1 MNVRPHKSI
10 ERKIA
15 VRTYLALLLVGL
27 CSSLVLTFLML
38 GNFEKILLPQF
49 VLKSNVIANSV
60 RSTVADALKLG
71 IPFESL
77 VGMDDYLSDTLIDNS
92 EIEFI
97 EVKSLSGHAYT
108 LHRNGTN
115 QRTSNGEILEV
126 IDADDELPGVTIG
139 LRGSYI
145 QEKLQIMFG
154 DAAVAS
160 LVALTVGFEILLFFI
175 LIWVLRPIGTWVSMI
190 NGFKT
195 GQTQRTLSRAV
206 SGPFS
211 ELINLTHQYFQSK
224 TNWATKANTQN
235 AHKDWYEP
243 RAYDVRIVLFLFVF
257 SEELLRS
264 YFPIF
269 VKEIA
274 LTNTWLTVDFAI
286 ALPIMSYMLFAG
298 LGTLCGGAVIAR
310 LGLRNAF
317 KWSVTISTLGLG
329 GLAFA
334 TTVTEVIA
342 LRTACAI
349 GYAIATV
356 ACQVYMAQSSK
367 NDLETTKGLS
377 TFVAAVTAASLCG
390 APVGAVVAELIGL
403 HAAMLFASS
412 MAFCSWLLFKNL
424 KMPVVGFNA
433 QQKSADGS
441 STRKNFSEL
450 LNNRKIFI
458 ILICDVAA
466 GKLMLAG
473 LLFFLTPMLLIQ
485 FQFTQTSIGQFFM
498 FYYLPL
504 TIGNMVISRLSPNTQ
519 SKTPIMISG
528 ALLSGGGALL
538 LYWFNSAVALAVAI
552 TCLGL
557 GQSMVLTM
565 TSSLMLAIA
574 KTELPH
580 VSAANTLALARTFD
594 RIGGIVGAALVA
606 FLALIFNYRDT
617 TVFLGVC
624 VLLLGLG
631 NFWLVLRSNNIKQV
645 AAIK

>member
-1 MNVRPHKSI
+1 MNKRLNKSI
-10 ERKIA
+10 EKKLA
-15 VRTYLALLLVGL
+15 GRTYLALLLIGL
-27 CSSLVLTFLML
+27 CSSIVLTFLML

-60 RSTVADALKLG
+60 RSTVADALKLD

-77 VGMDDYLSDTLIDNS
+77 VGMNDYLSDTLADNP

-97 EVKSLSGHAYT
+97 EVKSRNGHEYS

-126 IDADDELPGVTIG
+126 IAADDELPSVTIG
-139 LRGSYI
+139 MRASYI

-175 LIWVLRPIGTWVSMI
+175 VIWVLRPMGTWVSMI

-211 ELINLTHQYFQSK
+211 ELITLTHQYFQSIHQ
-224 TNWATKANTQN
+224 ATQADSQK

-264 YFPIF
+264 YFPIY

-286 ALPIMSYMLFAG
+286 ALPIMSYLLFAG
-298 LGTLCGGAVIAR
+298 LATLFGGAVIAR

-317 KWSVTISTLGLG
+317 KLSVTISTLGLG

-356 ACQVYMAQSSK
+356 ACQVYIAQSSK
-367 NDLETTKGLS
+367 NDSETTKGLS

-403 HAAMLFASS
+403 HAAMLFASG

-424 KMPVVGFNA
+424 KMPVVHLDA
-433 QQKSADGS
+433 QQKPADGS
-441 STRKNFSEL
+441 STRKNFAEL
-450 LNNRKIFI
+450 LKNRKICI
-458 ILICDVAA
+458 ILISDVAA

-485 FQFTQTSIGQFFM
+485 LKFTQTSIGQFFM

-504 TIGNMVISRLSPNTQ
+504 TIGNMVISRLSPSAQ
-519 SKTPIMISG
+519 SKMSIMIAG
-528 ALLSGGGALL
+528 ALLSGAGVLL
-538 LYWFNSAVALAVAI
+538 LYWFNSAFALAAAI

-557 GQSMVLTM
+557 GQSMVLTV

-574 KTELPH
+574 KTELPR
-580 VSAANTLALARTFD
+580 VSAANTLALARTFE

-606 FLALIFNYRDT
+606 FLSLNFNYWDT
-617 TVFLGVC
+617 AVFLGVC
-624 VLLLGLG
+624 VFLLGLG
-631 NFWLVLRSNNIKQV
+631 NLWLGLRSNDVKQV